1 MKDGRDL
8 SFVVVATVAEPMR
21 ADMSHLQQPTRNAY
35 RPSTEMRGSVHLT
48 AEENETVVSACRDRK
63 WQVIA
68 MGIAEIYQSGPP
80 PRHDRWQRCCC
91 GVVCFIKDN
100 IARAFYIRLFD
111 FDRRDF
117 VWEQELFVEFTYKTR
132 LPYFHTFE
140 ADDCQ
145 AGVNFA
151 FEDEAANFG
160 NAIEEKLRSRRQKR
174 EERNRLQMAAKND
187 QSFPVHDRQIPTC
200 PSTNG
205 VLSQHNKK
213 SSKSSNKKG
222 KKQKERKY
230 TKADISNPTDFKHIQ
245 HVGWDPDK
253 GFDLENYVDS
263 KELNTLFEMAM
274 VTEKDLKEPGT
285 RQFIYDFIAKNGGAD
300 MIKGTA
306 AKTGHAATPAAPPA
320 VPSRE
325 HTSGPPSRPP
335 PTPHPHAPPPPNG
348 SVPRSV
354 PPPPPARTGQTR
366 APPTPLSNG
375 RMRSTASPQAA
386 PPPPPPP
393 PPPSMG
399 GGAPPPPPPIPA
411 ASAANGIGGG
421 GAGGAGQDAR
431 GALLEQIRKG
441 KALNHVDPETEST
454 HSTHSNPDAREALL
468 DQIRGGIRLK
478 AVPDSARTS
487 PSENKL
493 EGLAG
498 ALARALQERA
508 KACMPD
514 DSDSSDDS
522 DSEEDDWDD

>member
-1 MKDGRDL
+1 
-8 SFVVVATVAEPMR
+8 MR
-21 ADMSHLQQPTRNAY
+21 TDMSHLQQPARNAY

-63 WQVIA
+63 WLVIA

-100 IARAFYIRLFD
+100 VAKAFYIRLFD

-174 EERNRLQMAAKND
+174 QERLQRAAKND
-187 QSFPVHDRQIPTC
+187 QSFPVHDRQIPTG

-205 VLSQHNKK
+205 VSSQHNKK

-325 HTSGPPSRPP
+325 HTSGPP
-335 PTPHPHAPPPPNG
+335 
-348 SVPRSV
+348 
-354 PPPPPARTGQTR
+354 R
-366 APPTPLSNG
+366 AG
-375 RMRSTASPQAA
+375 V
-386 PPPPPPP
+386 
-393 PPPSMG
+393 
-399 GGAPPPPPPIPA
+399 
-411 ASAANGIGGG
+411 
-421 GAGGAGQDAR
+421 AGQDVR

-487 PSENKL
+487 PSETKL

>member
-1 MKDGRDL
+1 
-8 SFVVVATVAEPMR
+8 
-21 ADMSHLQQPTRNAY
+21 MSHHQQPRNAY
-35 RPSTEMRGSVHLT
+35 RQGPEMRGSVHLT
-48 AEENETVVSACRDRK
+48 AEENETLVSACRDRR
-63 WQVIA
+63 WQVLA
-68 MGIAEIYQSGPP
+68 MGVAEVYQSGPP
-80 PRHDRWQRCCC
+80 PRHDRWQRRCC
-91 GVVCFIKDN
+91 GVACFIKDN

-111 FDRRDF
+111 FDRMDF
-117 VWEQELFVEFTYKTR
+117 AWEQELFIEFKYR
-132 LPYFHTFE
+132 IQLPYFHTFE

-145 AGVNFA
+145 AGLNFA
-151 FEDEAANFG
+151 FEDEATNFG
-160 NAIEEKLRSRRQKR
+160 NAVEDKLRNRRQKR
-174 EERNRLQMAAKND
+174 EEKERTRQQEAARNNRA
-187 QSFPVHDRQIPTC
+187 FPKHDPQIPTC

-205 VLSQHNKK
+205 ILSQHHKKK
-213 SSKSSNKKG
+213 SKADKKKPG
-222 KKQKERKY
+222 KKEKERRY

-263 KELNTLFEMAM
+263 KELSTLFEMAM
-274 VTEKDLKEPGT
+274 VTESDLKEPGT

-306 AKTGHAATPAAPPA
+306 GKAGAAAPPAPPA

-325 HTSGPPSRPP
+325 HTTGPPTRPP
-335 PTPHPHAPPPPNG
+335 PHPHPPNG
-348 SVPRSV
+348 AVPRAM
-354 PPPPPARTGQTR
+354 PPPPPVRTGQPR

-375 RMRSTASPQAA
+375 RARSAASPQAA

-393 PPPSMG
+393 PPPLGM
-399 GGAPPPPPPIPA
+399 GGAPPPPPPA
-411 ASAANGIGGG
+411 APVMPAANGIGAGLGG
-421 GAGGAGQDAR
+421 GGGQDAR

-441 KALNHVDPETEST
+441 KPLNHVDPETEST
-454 HSTHSNPDAREALL
+454 HSTHSNPDSREALL
-468 DQIRGGIRLK
+468 DQIRGGVQLK
-478 AVPDSARTS
+478 SVPDSARIS

-522 DSEEDDWDD
+522 ESEEDEWDD

>member
-1 MKDGRDL
+1 
-8 SFVVVATVAEPMR
+8 MR
-21 ADMSHLQQPTRNAY
+21 ADMSHHQQPLRNAY
-35 RPSTEMRGSVHLT
+35 RPGPEMRGSVHLT
-48 AEENETVVSACRDRK
+48 AEENETVVSACRDRR

-68 MGIAEIYQSGPP
+68 MGIAEVYQSGPP

-91 GVVCFIKDN
+91 GVACFIKDN
-100 IARAFYIRLFD
+100 AARAFFIRLFD

-117 VWEQELFVEFTYKTR
+117 TWEQELFVEFTYKSQ

-145 AGVNFA
+145 AGLNFA

-174 EERNRLQMAAKND
+174 EERNRLQMAANKND
-187 QSFPVHDRQIPTC
+187 RSFPVHDPRIPTC

-205 VLSQHNKK
+205 ILSQHNKK
-213 SSKSSNKKG
+213 SKSSNKKG

-274 VTEKDLKEPGT
+274 VTENDLKEPGT
-285 RQFIYDFIAKNGGAD
+285 RQFIYEFIAKNGGAD

-306 AKTGHAATPAAPPA
+306 AKAGHAATPAAPPA

-335 PTPHPHAPPPPNG
+335 PHPHAPPPPNG
-348 SVPRSV
+348 AVPRSV

-375 RMRSTASPQAA
+375 RMARSTASPQAA
-386 PPPPPPP
+386 PPPPPPPP

-411 ASAANGIGGG
+411 AATANGIGGG
-421 GAGGAGQDAR
+421 GAGGAGQDVR

-441 KALNHVDPETEST
+441 KPLNHVDPETEST
-454 HSTHSNPDAREALL
+454 HSTNSNPDARGALL

-478 AVPDSARTS
+478 SVPDSARTS
-487 PSENKL
+487 PSETKL

-522 DSEEDDWDD
+522 ESEEDDWDD